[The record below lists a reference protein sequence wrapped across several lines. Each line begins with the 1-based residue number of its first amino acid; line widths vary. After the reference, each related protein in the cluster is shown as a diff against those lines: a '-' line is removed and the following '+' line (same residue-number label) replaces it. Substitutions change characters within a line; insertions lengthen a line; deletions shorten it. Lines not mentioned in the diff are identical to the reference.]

1 MSKHQN
7 ITVGKANVKQNIYIT
22 VVEEN
27 VKTTKYNCR

>member
-7 ITVGKANVKQNIYIT
+7 ITVGKANVKKIYIT
-22 VVEEN
+22 VVEAN

>member
-7 ITVGKANVKQNIYIT
+7 ITVGEANVKNKQNIT
-22 VVEEN
+22 EVEAN